1 MIPEKGRFLE
11 LETRKKIYAS
21 IKNRPGIYLRE
32 LERETGFA
40 LGQLTYHL
48 SILVKADL
56 VKEETAGRFK
66 RYYPLGLN
74 VYERKI
80 LSLVRQPN
88 LRRIIILVLENGKI
102 TNKDLS
108 KKISLSP
115 ATISWHIQN
124 LKNANLIHNE
134 TKGNE
139 TYYSLVDEDEIVKVL
154 IAYRES
160 FLDKIVDEFI
170 RTWDN

>member
-1 MIPEKGRFLE
+1 MIPEKGRLLE
-11 LETRKKIYAS
+11 LETRKKIYS
-21 IKNRPGIYLRE
+21 LIKNRPGIYLRE
-32 LERETGFA
+32 LERETGFTI
-40 LGQLTYHL
+40 GQLTYHL

-66 RYYPLGLN
+66 RFYPLGLN

-80 LSLVRQPN
+80 LSLLRQPN
-88 LRRIIILVLENGKI
+88 LRRIIILVLENKRI

-134 TKGNE
+134 TRGNE
-139 TYYSLVDEDEIVKVL
+139 TYYSLVDEDEIIKVL

-170 RTWDN
+170 KTWDN

>member
-1 MIPEKGRFLE
+1 
-11 LETRKKIYAS
+11 
-21 IKNRPGIYLRE
+21 
-32 LERETGFA
+32 
-40 LGQLTYHL
+40 
-48 SILVKADL
+48 VKADL

-66 RYYPLGLN
+66 RFYPLCLN
-74 VYERKI
+74 SYERKI
-80 LSLVRQPN
+80 LSLLRQPN
-88 LRRIIILVLENGKI
+88 LRRIIILILENERI

-134 TKGNE
+134 TRGNE
-139 TYYSLVDEDEIVKVL
+139 TYYSLVDEDEIIKVL

-160 FLDKIVDEFI
+160 FLDRIVDEFI
-170 RTWDN
+170 KTWIVRGLFQ